1 MEKLK
6 LRNKLTAFFCL
17 LIFAS
22 NAQEMQLID
31 KIIGVVGDEIIL
43 LSDHK
48 VQKSELISRG
58 AAGPELDCL
67 VMENL
72 LYEKLMLN
80 QAKIDSIEIPDEQ
93 VELEL
98 EQRMLYF
105 TQQFGSEEKLEE
117 FYGKSVEKIKAEFRT
132 LLKDQMLTQ
141 RMQSRLTATAYV
153 TPADVEDFFNAIPKD
168 SLPLIGSEVELA
180 HIVIEPEPSKEEM
193 RRAEERANQLRKDV
207 LAGKD
212 FALVATLYS
221 DDPGSAAK
229 GGDLGEARKGMM
241 VSEFEAMAYN
251 LDIGEVSPVFE
262 TDFGFHFMQLVDR
275 RGEIY
280 RSSHVL
286 IKPEISQEDISGS
299 ITLLDSIADLIVSD
313 SLTFKEAAKKYSDD
327 EDSKFSSGVILNPST
342 RSVRFAVQDVDPQMF
357 FVIDK
362 LGVGE
367 ISEPVILQNPDGSQA
382 FRILKL
388 NARTDPHQANMVD
401 DYQLIQ
407 EMARQEISQ
416 KSVKDWVNST
426 VKRTYIRIGDQFNTC
441 SFDNQWTMN
450 EN

>member
-6 LRNKLTAFFCL
+6 LRNSCL
-17 LIFAS
+17 LLFTLIFFNS
-22 NAQEMQLID
+22 YAQDMQLID

-48 VQKSELISRG
+48 VQKGELISRG
-58 AAGPELDCL
+58 ATGEIDCL

-72 LYEKLMLN
+72 LFEKLMLN
-80 QAKIDSIEIPDEQ
+80 QAKIDSIEISDEQ

-117 FYGKSVEKIKAEFRT
+117 FYGKSVEKIKAEFRN

-153 TPADVEDFFNAIPKD
+153 TPADVENYFNKIPKD

-180 HIVIEPEPSKEEM
+180 HIVIKPEPSKDEM
-193 RRAEERANQLRKDV
+193 RRAEERANELRREV
-207 LAGKD
+207 LNGKD

-241 VSEFEAMAYN
+241 VSQFEAMAYN

-262 TDFGFHFMQLVDR
+262 TDFGFHFMQLTDR

-280 RSSHVL
+280 QSRHVL
-286 IKPEISQEDISGS
+286 IKPEISQEDIGS
-299 ITLLDSIADLIVSD
+299 SIAMLDSIAELIVND

-327 EDSKFSSGVILNPST
+327 EDSKFSAGVILNPST

-416 KSVKDWVNST
+416 KSVYDWVNST
-426 VKRTYIRIGDQFNTC
+426 AKRTYIRIGDEFNGC
-441 SFDNQWTMN
+441 PFDNQWSLN